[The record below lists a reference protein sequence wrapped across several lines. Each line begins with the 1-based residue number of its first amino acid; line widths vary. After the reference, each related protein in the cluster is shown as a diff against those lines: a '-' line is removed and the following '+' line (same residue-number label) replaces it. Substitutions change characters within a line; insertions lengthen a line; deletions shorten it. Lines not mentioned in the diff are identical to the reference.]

1 MPRRRGDG
9 GSAERTDEGDGLLV
23 EDAAGQQVEV
33 VLHRVHHH
41 RVARVVPA
49 LRTTTLVIALA
60 LCPRGFSLNTAH
72 P

>member
-1 MPRRRGDG
+1 MCWRG
-9 GSAERTDEGDGLLV
+9 ALVALERTDEGDGLLV

-49 LRTTTLVIALA
+49 LRMNTT
-60 LCPRGFSLNTAH
+60 P
-72 P
+72 